1 MISFYSLIYIHM
13 VAFIVWFIAWWILF
27 YFVWWWTNSSKMSIM
42 EADMN
47 CLKAELNWQHLSR
60 KAQEKMYDDLYDAF
74 LRVNKHNTE
83 LQKKLDAKSRTYE
96 DMSEIVYNLF
106 KMWSTR
112 RELSVQFDI
121 PYSTM
126 CRWISNK
133 ILEDNIKG
141 VIDEVNS
148 SSESN

>member
-1 MISFYSLIYIHM
+1 
-13 VAFIVWFIAWWILF
+13 
-27 YFVWWWTNSSKMSIM
+27 M

-47 CLKAELNWQHLSR
+47 CLKAELRWQHLSR
-60 KAQEKMYDDLYDAF
+60 RAQEKKYDDLYDAF
-74 LRVNKHNTE
+74 LRVNQYNTE

>member
-1 MISFYSLIYIHM
+1 
-13 VAFIVWFIAWWILF
+13 
-27 YFVWWWTNSSKMSIM
+27 
-42 EADMN
+42 
-47 CLKAELNWQHLSR
+47 
-60 KAQEKMYDDLYDAF
+60 MYNDLYDAF

>member
-1 MISFYSLIYIHM
+1 MG
-13 VAFIVWFIAWWILF
+13 
-27 YFVWWWTNSSKMSIM
+27 
-42 EADMN
+42 
-47 CLKAELNWQHLSR
+47 
-60 KAQEKMYDDLYDAF
+60 
-74 LRVNKHNTE
+74 
-83 LQKKLDAKSRTYE
+83 
-96 DMSEIVYNLF
+96 
-106 KMWSTR
+106 STR